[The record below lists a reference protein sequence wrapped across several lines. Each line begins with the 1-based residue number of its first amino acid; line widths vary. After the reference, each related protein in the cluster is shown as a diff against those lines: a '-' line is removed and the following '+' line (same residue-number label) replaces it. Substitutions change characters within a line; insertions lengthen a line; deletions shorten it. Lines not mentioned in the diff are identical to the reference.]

1 MLDERINAALDG
13 DLPLTEL
20 TAAERAEVERIRAA
34 AAGLRASLPAARPDL
49 SRMVLSRIRELGL
62 EYPRPAAGAPATPV
76 RSPRRAR
83 LGMLWRP
90 RQVSFGFRPAWGL
103 AAALLAAVLAF
114 PFGSMSR
121 GGSAPDSTGGTA
133 LADATPPAEAP
144 PVFVQF
150 RLEAHGASDVV
161 LAGSFTDWR
170 PEHELVEIRPGV
182 WTVLVAL
189 APGVHDYAFLVDGEQ
204 WVADPAAPAIDD
216 GFGGV
221 NSRLALLPS

>member
-1 MLDERINAALDG
+1 MFNERIDAALDG
-13 DLPLTEL
+13 ELPLTEL

-34 AAGLRASLPAARPDL
+34 AADLRSSLPAARPDL
-49 SRMVLSRIRELGL
+49 SSMVLSRIRELGL
-62 EYPRPAAGAPATPV
+62 EYPRPAANPQATAI
-76 RSPRRAR
+76 RSRRRSLLDA
-83 LGMLWRP
+83 LWRP

-103 AAALLAAVLAF
+103 AAALLAAVLAL
-114 PFGSMSR
+114 PLGSLR
-121 GGSAPDSTGGTA
+121 DGGPAAVSTGEV
-133 LADATPPAEAP
+133 LADATATAEAP

-150 RLEAHGASDVV
+150 RLEAHGARDVV
-161 LAGSFTDWR
+161 LAGSFTEWR

-189 APGVHDYAFLVDGEQ
+189 PPGVHDYAFLVDGEE